1 MRLILCRL
9 EVLSFTKVTS
19 INKKALQFGRKE
31 AKVQVITPDDS
42 HLKLPKVN
50 KTVKP
55 VNKTAEHK
63 QTTKDSE
70 QTIKEHSQTVN
81 EEKQQEP
88 AKEIKPQHSAD
99 NNSHGRSPAAATV
112 IKPQARP

>member
-1 MRLILCRL
+1 M
-9 EVLSFTKVTS
+9 
-19 INKKALQFGRKE
+19 
-31 AKVQVITPDDS
+31 
-42 HLKLPKVN
+42 KLPKDE

-55 VNKTAEHK
+55 VHKTDGHK
-63 QTTKDSE
+63 QAAKDSE